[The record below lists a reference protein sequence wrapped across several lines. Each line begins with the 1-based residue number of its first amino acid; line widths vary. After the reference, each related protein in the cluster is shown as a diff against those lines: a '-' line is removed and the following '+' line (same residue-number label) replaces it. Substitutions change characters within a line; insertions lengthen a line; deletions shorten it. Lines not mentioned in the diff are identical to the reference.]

1 MPIHI
6 QQEPN
11 QRIGINVIILFA
23 QRHKGQNQ
31 RVLLSNLI
39 DQNGLRACLSKG
51 VEDDC

>member
-11 QRIGINVIILFA
+11 QRIGINIIILFA
-23 QRHKGQNQ
+23 QGHKGQNQ

-39 DQNGLRACLSKG
+39 DQNGLRACLSEG